1 MTRGRTR
8 RAARDVRGFTL
19 LELLIALAIVG
30 ALLGIAFGGLRV
42 ALASW
47 RQGEDRAES
56 HQHVRG
62 LASVLAHAVEGAYP
76 YRASPGLAPNPVIL
90 FQGTATALKF
100 VTRSAPYP
108 FSIPIAFTAVVIA
121 LDDGESR
128 GLVVKQRALPNQN
141 PFDDAVA
148 KLTDHAVTTL
158 AFRYMDAS
166 GGWRE
171 SWDAEAEQEIPQAV
185 EISFVAT
192 LNGRSETMP
201 PLTVALRT
209 TKP

>member
-1 MTRGRTR
+1 VKPRT
-8 RAARDVRGFTL
+8 ARDARGFTL

-42 ALASW
+42 ALAAW

-56 HQHVRG
+56 HQHARG

-76 YRASPGLAPNPVIL
+76 YRGSLGLAPTPVIL
-90 FQGTATALKF
+90 FEGGATALKF
-100 VTRSAPYP
+100 VTRSAPFP
-108 FSIPIAFTAVVIA
+108 FPIPIAFTAVVIA

-128 GLVVKQRALPNQN
+128 GLVVKQRALPNQH
-141 PFDDAVA
+141 PFAEA
-148 KLTDHAVTTL
+148 GARLTDASVTALT
-158 AFRYMDAS
+158 FRYRDLTGA
-166 GGWRE
+166 WRE
-171 SWDAEAEQEIPQAV
+171 TWDAAAEQELPQAV
-185 EISFVAT
+185 EISLAAT

-209 TKP
+209 TRP